1 MWILGVN
8 RSHDAAICLMKDN
21 EIVLSLQE
29 ERLTH
34 VKYDREVFNALDKV
48 AEITKEIDLCAYT
61 HLYNTKNDFG
71 PYFKYIKKIGIKV
84 QRYVEAKDYHH
95 SLHAS
100 CAFYNSGFDKA
111 GILVIDGA
119 GADHEWGKEHE
130 SIFYFNEDPN
140 AAECLS
146 QKVIGYNNQPI
157 ENAPS
162 YVDDTRSIGV
172 GMVYSSITDYLGW
185 DGLACGKTMGISSY
199 GEPNDKIKSMI
210 SDRGGD
216 QDRFALAD
224 FNEHKNVMVKVLPY
238 DYISYSKD
246 EDDKF
251 KRHADLAWKM
261 QNEFEEYVYQRIMD
275 TQRLTGS
282 NNIIFTGG
290 CALNCVANYRILRRL
305 PKEINL
311 YVEPMSS
318 DCGTAMGAAYITYVR
333 ECRKL
338 ARKKKIRPLKNLYF
352 GQPLRYNYELQ
363 QNEFRVC
370 EATPERVAELISE
383 GNVVAIAQ
391 GKSENGPRALGNR
404 SILYDP
410 RAVDG
415 KDVVNKVKKREYWRP
430 FAGTVLADHAQE
442 WFDMDRLYESPHMMY
457 AVDVLKSMIEKIP
470 CITHVDGTCRIQTL
484 TEEQNPNYYK
494 LIEAFY
500 HLTDVPILF
509 NTSFNLAGDTIVET
523 IEDALKTMRESEICY
538 LYLPE
543 KSELLF
549 FPDVKES
556 TVDLIQK
563 ENRYLKNYYGIN

>member
-21 EIVLSLQE
+21 DVVLSIQE

-61 HLYNTKNDFG
+61 HLYNTKCDFG
-71 PYFKYIKKIGIKV
+71 PYFKYIKRIGIKV
-84 QRYVEAKDYHH
+84 KRYVEAKDYHH

-130 SIFYFNEDPN
+130 SIFYFDQDPN
-140 AAECLS
+140 GVTCLS
-146 QKVIGYNNQPI
+146 QKIIGYSNQKV
-157 ENAPS
+157 EGAPPF
-162 YVDDTRSIGV
+162 VNPTKSIGT
-172 GMVYSSITDYLGW
+172 GFVYSGITEYLGW
-185 DGLACGKTMGISSY
+185 DSLECGKTMGLSSY
-199 GEPNDKIKSMI
+199 GEPNDRIKQMI
-210 SDRGGD
+210 FEDGGNENI
-216 QDRFALAD
+216 FTLTD
-224 FNEHKNVMVKVLPY
+224 FNEHKNVNTVVRPY
-238 DYISYSKD
+238 DYIAYSKD

-251 KRHADLAWKM
+251 QRHADLAYRL
-261 QNEFEEYVYQRIMD
+261 QEDFEEYVYQRIMD
-275 TQRLTGS
+275 THRLSGC
-282 NNIIFTGG
+282 NDIIFTGG
-290 CALNCVANYRILRRL
+290 CALNCVGNYRILQRL
-305 PKEINL
+305 PKHINL

-318 DCGTAMGAAYITYVR
+318 DCGTAMGAAYITYAR
-333 ECRKL
+333 ECPKQYR
-338 ARKKKIRPLKNLYF
+338 RKKIRPLSHLYF
-352 GQPLRYNYELQ
+352 GQPIKYDYELKD
-363 QNEFRVC
+363 NEFRVC
-370 EATPERVAELISE
+370 EVTPQRVAELISD
-383 GNVVAIAQ
+383 GNVVAICQ
-391 GKSENGPRALGNR
+391 GRSENGPRALGNR

-430 FAGTVLADHAQE
+430 FAGTVLADHAHE

-457 AVDVLKSMIEKIP
+457 AVNVLKSMIEKIP

-484 TEEQNPNYYK
+484 TKDQNPNYYK

-500 HLTDVPILF
+500 ELTGVPILF

-523 IEDALKTMRESEICY
+523 IDDALLTMRESEICY

-543 KSELLF
+543 KAELLF
-549 FPDVKES
+549 IPDASEPSIKRLS
-556 TVDLIQK
+556 YKDCNSL
-563 ENRYLKNYYGIN
+563 L

>member
-21 EIVLSLQE
+21 EVVLSLQE

-34 VKYDREVFNALDKV
+34 VKYDREVFNALDTV
-48 AEITKEIDLCAYT
+48 AKYTKEIDLCAYT

-84 QRYVEAKDYHH
+84 KRYVEAKDYHH

-130 SIFYFNEDPN
+130 SVFYFDEDPD
-140 AAECLS
+140 AAACLS
-146 QKVIGYNNQPI
+146 QKIIGYSNQKV
-157 ENAPS
+157 EGAPS
-162 YVDDTRSIGV
+162 FTQLKKSIGI
-172 GMVYSSITDYLGW
+172 GFVYSGITEYLGW
-185 DGLACGKTMGISSY
+185 DSLECGKTMGLSSY
-199 GEPNDKIKSMI
+199 GKPNDRIKPMI
-210 SDRGGD
+210 LNSGGSEAI
-216 QDRFALAD
+216 FALAD
-224 FNEHKNVMVKVLPY
+224 YNEHKNVMAITRPW

-246 EDDKF
+246 KEDKF
-251 KRHADLAWKM
+251 KRYADLCYALQK
-261 QNEFEEYVYQRIMD
+261 EYEEYVYQRILE
-275 TQRLTGS
+275 THKLSGS

-290 CALNCVANYRILRRL
+290 CALNCVGNYRILKRL

-318 DCGTAMGAAYITYVR
+318 DCGTAMGAAYITYAR
-333 ECRKL
+333 ECPKQ
-338 ARKKKIRPLKNLYF
+338 ARKKQIMSLTNVYF
-352 GQPLRYNYELQ
+352 GQPLTYDYELRS
-363 QNEFRVC
+363 NEFRVC
-370 EATPERVAELISE
+370 EVTPERVAELISE

-391 GKSENGPRALGNR
+391 GRSENGPRALGNR

-410 RAVDG
+410 RDPNG
-415 KDVVNKVKKREYWRP
+415 KDIVNKVKKREHWRP
-430 FAGTVLADHAQE
+430 FAGTVLADHAHE
-442 WFDMDRLYESPHMMY
+442 WFDMDRLYESPYMMY
-457 AVDVLKSMIEKIP
+457 AVDVLQPDKIP
-470 CITHVDGTCRIQTL
+470 CITHVDNTCRIQTL
-484 TEEQNPNYYK
+484 TEEQNLNYYK

-500 HLTDVPILF
+500 HLTGVPILF

-523 IEDALKTMRESEICY
+523 IEDALQTMRESEICY

-543 KSELLF
+543 KKELLF
-549 FPDVKES
+549 MPDASEPSIKRLS
-556 TVDLIQK
+556 KRDCKQL
-563 ENRYLKNYYGIN
+563 L

>member
-34 VKYDREVFNALDKV
+34 VKYDREVFHALDLV
-48 AEITKEIDLCAYT
+48 AKYTDVIDLCAYT

-84 QRYVEAKDYHH
+84 ERYVEAKDYHH
-95 SLHAS
+95 SLHAA
-100 CAFYNSGFDKA
+100 CGYYNSGFDEA

-119 GADHEWGKEHE
+119 GADHPWGKENE
-130 SIFYFNEDPN
+130 TIFKFTQDPN
-140 AAECLS
+140 AAQCLY
-146 QKVIGYNNQPI
+146 QKVIGYENQPI
-157 ENAPS
+157 NNAPPF
-162 YVDDTRSIGV
+162 VDDKRSIGV
-172 GMVYSSITDYLGW
+172 GFVYSGITEYLGW
-185 DGLACGKTMGISSY
+185 DSLECGKTMGISSY

-210 SDRGGD
+210 SDSGGNT
-216 QDRFALAD
+216 DRFALAD
-224 FNEHKNVMVKVLPY
+224 FNEHKNVMVKMRPY

-246 EDDKF
+246 ADDKF
-251 KRHADLAWKM
+251 KRNADLAWKL
-261 QNEFEEYVYQRIMD
+261 QNEFEEYVYQRIMA
-275 TQRLTGS
+275 THRLSGS
-282 NNIIFTGG
+282 NNVIFTGG
-290 CALNCVANYRILRRL
+290 CALNCVANYRILKRL

-311 YVEPMSS
+311 YVEPMSA
-318 DCGTAMGAAYITYVR
+318 DCGVAMGAAYITYAR
-333 ECRKL
+333 EGK
-338 ARKKKIRPLKNLYF
+338 AKYKKKKLRPLKNLYH
-352 GQPLRYNYELQ
+352 GQPLRYHYELQ
-363 QNEFRVC
+363 SNEFKVC
-370 EATPERVAELISE
+370 EVTPSRVAELISE

-430 FAGTVLADHAQE
+430 FAGTVLADHAQD

-457 AVDVLKSMIEKIP
+457 AVDVLKSAVDQIP
-470 CITHVDGTCRIQTL
+470 CITHVDNTCRIQTL

-500 HLTDVPILF
+500 HLTGVPILF

-549 FPDVKES
+549 FPDAKES
-556 TVDLIQK
+556 TVDQLQLK
-563 ENRYLKNYYGIN
+563 NRYLKQLL

>member
-1 MWILGVN
+1 
-8 RSHDAAICLMKDN
+8 
-21 EIVLSLQE
+21 
-29 ERLTH
+29 
-34 VKYDREVFNALDKV
+34 
-48 AEITKEIDLCAYT
+48 
-61 HLYNTKNDFG
+61 
-71 PYFKYIKKIGIKV
+71 
-84 QRYVEAKDYHH
+84 
-95 SLHAS
+95 
-100 CAFYNSGFDKA
+100 
-111 GILVIDGA
+111 
-119 GADHEWGKEHE
+119 
-130 SIFYFNEDPN
+130 
-140 AAECLS
+140 
-146 QKVIGYNNQPI
+146 
-157 ENAPS
+157 
-162 YVDDTRSIGV
+162 
-172 GMVYSSITDYLGW
+172 
-185 DGLACGKTMGISSY
+185 
-199 GEPNDKIKSMI
+199 
-210 SDRGGD
+210 
-216 QDRFALAD
+216 
-224 FNEHKNVMVKVLPY
+224 
-238 DYISYSKD
+238 
-246 EDDKF
+246 
-251 KRHADLAWKM
+251 
-261 QNEFEEYVYQRIMD
+261 
-275 TQRLTGS
+275 
-282 NNIIFTGG
+282 
-290 CALNCVANYRILRRL
+290 
-305 PKEINL
+305 
-311 YVEPMSS
+311 MSS
-318 DCGTAMGAAYITYVR
+318 DSGVAMGAVYITYVR

-352 GQPLRYNYELQ
+352 GQPLRYNYQLQ

-370 EATPERVAELISE
+370 EVTPERVAELISE

-523 IEDALKTMRESEICY
+523 MEDALKTMRESEICY